1 MIVHIVD
8 REMFDPILPP
18 ANPMLMIS
26 PQRYA
31 KKRITTSKVTFDKF
45 KYDANFELA
54 DGGDG
59 ATFVEKFTGRE
70 DGKMFR
76 KNKHDMFM
84 EDAGTIEAAATRA
97 GFILKTKLD
106 MVKAEYE
113 YQYLYVF
120 QKPE

>member
-1 MIVHIVD
+1 
-8 REMFDPILPP
+8 
-18 ANPMLMIS
+18 MLMVS

-31 KKRITTSKVTFDKF
+31 KKRITTSKVTFDNF
-45 KYDANFELA
+45 KYDANFELS
-54 DGGDG
+54 DDGDG
-59 ATFVEKFTGRE
+59 ATFVEKFTGRD

-76 KNKHDMFM
+76 KNKHNMFM
-84 EDAGTIEAAATRA
+84 EDADAIEAAATRA